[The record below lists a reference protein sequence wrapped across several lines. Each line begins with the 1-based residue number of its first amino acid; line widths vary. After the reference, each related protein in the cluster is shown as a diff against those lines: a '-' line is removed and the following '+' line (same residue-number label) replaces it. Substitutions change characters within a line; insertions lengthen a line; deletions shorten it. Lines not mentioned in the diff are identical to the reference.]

1 MTDMKSFSS
10 FMSRSKFMA
19 FLLVLFLA
27 TSASADHF
35 EKFFH
40 IEGGPQYMYYFA
52 KIKVGSPGADQSA
65 IIDTGSDTLA
75 FPCDYC
81 SGSDCGTH
89 QDPRFFSGK
98 SSTFSFYMN
107 CSQRIFFHSHQ
118 VCQFTKSYAE
128 GSSLLGFLA
137 EDYIKFKNARRV
149 NDPKL
154 VKLNSLM
161 HKDMR
166 VKAEFGCTTKETG
179 LFKTQYADGILGL
192 DNGSTLIES
201 IEKENS
207 QDNKPKVFS
216 FGLCFHNSGGIMS
229 VDLRKKFETDEK
241 IAMLNKHINQYVNPI
256 IVPYSDDNNYYEI
269 LVSHFE
275 LENVSIPV
283 PPIDMMIDSGTT
295 FTHFPTSY
303 LNKILRQLNSHCRT
317 HKDKCG
323 RIGEPTFKEDSCLEL
338 KQPDEHY
345 KNEHELLASFPDIK
359 IHLAKSTRPYI
370 LHPKNYFYK
379 EHDDNPNPES
389 VRICLALKG
398 EEEGRIILGAF
409 SMIDH
414 YFYFDRKIKQIKIFV
429 EDCFLRTQRLL
440 KTERVLAET
449 LEPIQIDEDLYK
461 YVLLAIA
468 AVAAA
473 GLAAWLVVR
482 KKSKPIIDN
491 NQSPLNA
498 Q

>member
-10 FMSRSKFMA
+10 FVSPSKFMA
-19 FLLVLFLA
+19 LTLILFLSA
-27 TSASADHF
+27 STSARHF

-40 IEGGPQYMYYFA
+40 VEGGPQYMYYFA

-81 SGSDCGTH
+81 SGTDCGTH
-89 QDPRFFSGK
+89 QDPRFYSK
-98 SSTFSFYMN
+98 NSKTFTFLMN

-161 HKDMR
+161 QKDMR

-192 DNGSTLIES
+192 DTGSTLIES

-207 QDNKPKVFS
+207 QTVPKVFS

-229 VDLRKKFETDEK
+229 VDLRKKFQPDEK
-241 IAMLNKHINQYVNPI
+241 IAMLNKHVNQYVNPI
-256 IVPYSDDNNYYEI
+256 VVPYTDDNNYYEI

-275 LENVSIPV
+275 LDNVAIPV
-283 PPIDMMIDSGTT
+283 PPINMMIDSGTT

-303 LNKILRQLNSHCRT
+303 LNKILRQLNAYCKAN
-317 HKDKCG
+317 KDKCG
-323 RIGEPTFKEDSCLEL
+323 RLGEPNFKEDSCLEL

-345 KNEHELLASFPDIK
+345 KTEHDLLASFPDIK
-359 IHLAKSTRPYI
+359 IHLAKSSRPYI

-379 EHDDNPNPES
+379 EYDDNPNPDS
-389 VRICLALKG
+389 IRICLALKG

-414 YFYFDRKIKQIKIFV
+414 YFYFDRKSKQIKIFV
-429 EDCFLRTQRLL
+429 ENCFLRTQKLL
-440 KTERVLAET
+440 KKERVLAEVF
-449 LEPIQIDEDLYK
+449 EPIEINEDIYK
-461 YVLLAIA
+461 YVFLAVGSIA
-468 AVAAA
+468 LAV
-473 GLAAWLVVR
+473 WLFKR
-482 KKSKPIIDN
+482 KKTKLIIEN
-491 NQSPLNA
+491 TQSPLNA